1 MAGYER
7 DTTPQ
12 LAERIASRRDATY
25 YSNCYSHANWTL
37 PSSGS
42 ILTGTW
48 PSHHR
53 IGFGND
59 MVPEQLDTVPELL
72 SEVGYRTVGISDM
85 AHVSSTYGFDRGFDA
100 FYGPDTRTVP
110 DLSSKLGLLQ
120 YPAIVTE
127 GLRQAIWNADAARDG
142 YPLLK
147 TVPLLTNEVIKREVK
162 RATARDRNY
171 FIYAHCISPH
181 NPYEPPAG
189 FADQFLK
196 NAGLDR
202 EAALETSQKWLSS
215 RDSLHEISANEAR
228 LTNNQWE
235 QLIALYD
242 GELNWVDRYVSQ
254 LLDALSPIPEDTVVI
269 VTSDHGELL
278 GERGIAT
285 HKFLLTDSVTNVPLL
300 VFNDDR
306 LPIREETAFVQHIDL
321 MQTLLDD
328 AGADTEQF
336 KGVNLAREPRTRVF
350 AQRKDYTE
358 IFEEYPHHDMS
369 KYHTGQVNAIRCEEF
384 KLLDGDN
391 RQTLYNIPDEETDVS
406 EAHPDV
412 TAQLESELEDW
423 RATIGNGIEI
433 EATADLTDKVK
444 YQLERLGYK

>member
-1 MAGYER
+1 
-7 DTTPQ
+7 
-12 LAERIASRRDATY
+12 
-25 YSNCYSHANWTL
+25 
-37 PSSGS
+37 
-42 ILTGTW
+42 
-48 PSHHR
+48 
-53 IGFGND
+53 

-171 FIYAHCISPH
+171 FIYAHYISPH

-285 HKFLLTDSVTNVPLL
+285 HK
-300 VFNDDR
+300 
-306 LPIREETAFVQHIDL
+306 
-321 MQTLLDD
+321 
-328 AGADTEQF
+328 
-336 KGVNLAREPRTRVF
+336 
-350 AQRKDYTE
+350 YTE